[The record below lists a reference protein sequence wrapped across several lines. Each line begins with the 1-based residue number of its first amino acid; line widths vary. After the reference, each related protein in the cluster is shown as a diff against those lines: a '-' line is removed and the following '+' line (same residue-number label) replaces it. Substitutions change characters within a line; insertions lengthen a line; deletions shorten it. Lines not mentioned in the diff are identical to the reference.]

1 VEYPLD
7 RVDCTSPKLIVGI
20 DGVTQASCLTC
31 YCCDH
36 EPVAAVQPIAPCSH
50 LLKRARDDAGNVK
63 RRLCE
68 GCGGKPVD
76 LFVCDHPGT
85 PSEIVLHDC
94 TTCRYRP
101 ESLSVIDRVYLVNL
115 RKRPER
121 LASFR
126 ALQESAGWRLPEVRI
141 LEAIDG
147 DVVGVPSHFRQGG
160 GAWGCL
166 RSHCSIL
173 ERCLMDGVSS
183 VLILE
188 DDVEWFPDAWD
199 RLARFLEVAPRDWSQ
214 LMLGGQHQQTPD
226 KIADGVVR
234 CKNTQR
240 THAYAIRGEAMKS
253 LLRSWLGSSVH
264 IDWVMGGDWQR
275 GWPVYAPDPFIF
287 GQRGGKSDISGRLNN
302 SLYWNAPMD
311 QVVIALDA
319 PPVVARDLRCLGLHM
334 GFKRNSEGVDSGL
347 QTIVTNGARS
357 EDLQKYVETL
367 NWEVA
372 SMRGKTT
379 TVWCPGLDLER
390 VSVAL
395 SGAVR
400 IVRGLSVAQCLKQC
414 IGLDLK
420 LSFSSSHVL
429 LVRASRETVHG
440 LVGFHRGYWL
450 DEKTGEDKGL
460 QEAVAGDVV
469 EGLKRWA
476 KHTFEESERQQAV
489 PLVWHDGI
497 TLSDVKLAFPD
508 RQSLELAGDTAA
520 VVLREWRL
528 KTAVKVRS
536 GRVRKQRVEP
546 MSASKPEQWEADARD
561 E

>member
-1 VEYPLD
+1 
-7 RVDCTSPKLIVGI
+7 
-20 DGVTQASCLTC
+20 
-31 YCCDH
+31 
-36 EPVAAVQPIAPCSH
+36 
-50 LLKRARDDAGNVK
+50 LLKRARDDAGAVK
-63 RRLCE
+63 KRLCE

-76 LFVCDHPGT
+76 LFACDHPGT

-94 TTCRYRP
+94 TTCAYRP
-101 ESLSVIDRVYLVNL
+101 GSLNSIERVYLVNL
-115 RKRPER
+115 KKRPER
-121 LASFR
+121 LAAFR
-126 ALQESAGWRLPEVRI
+126 ALQESRGWMLPQARI

-311 QVVIALDA
+311 QVVIALEA
-319 PPVVARDLRCLGLHM
+319 PPAVAAELRCLGLHM
-334 GFKRNSEGVDSGL
+334 GFKRNAEGVDSGL
-347 QTIVTNGARS
+347 QAIVTNGARS
-357 EDLQKYVETL
+357 EDLQTYVTTL

-372 SMRGKTT
+372 SMRGKVT

-395 SGAVR
+395 AGAVR
-400 IVRGLSVAQCLKQC
+400 IIKGSTVAACLKQC
-414 IGLDLK
+414 LGLELK
-420 LSFSSSHVL
+420 LNHCSSHVL
-429 LVRASRETVHG
+429 LVRGSRETVQG
-440 LVGFHRGYWL
+440 LVGFHRGYWI
-450 DEKTGEDKGL
+450 DEATGEDKGL
-460 QEAVAGDVV
+460 QEAAAGDVV
-469 EGLKRWA
+469 AGLQRWA
-476 KHTFEESERQQAV
+476 KHTFEESERQQCV
-489 PLVWHDGI
+489 PLVWHAAI
-497 TLSDVKLAFPD
+497 TLAQVKLAFPG
-508 RQSLELAGDTAA
+508 RKCLELGGNTAA
-520 VVLREWRL
+520 VVLRKFRR
-528 KTAVKVRS
+528 KTALQVRS
-536 GRVRKQRVEP
+536 GRVRMPSADP
-546 MSASKPEQWEADARD
+546 MVTHKGA
-561 E
+561 